1 MKDMAQKV
9 VNARI
14 VSLVFTKPMISFM
27 VTKTITKLT
36 NKPKPVYGTQ
46 THKISSG
53 CEMQPQLLA
62 AMKKLL
68 CNIPQ
73 LLQKHT
79 QFQHPKLNSS
89 IL

>member
-1 MKDMAQKV
+1 
-9 VNARI
+9 
-14 VSLVFTKPMISFM
+14 MISFI

-36 NKPKPVYGTQ
+36 NKPKPVNGTQ

-73 LLQKHT
+73 LLQKQT

>member
-1 MKDMAQKV
+1 
-9 VNARI
+9 
-14 VSLVFTKPMISFM
+14 MISFM

-68 CNIPQ
+68 CNIPVVAE
-73 LLQKHT
+73 T
-79 QFQHPKLNSS
+79 NSIS
-89 IL
+89 TSQAEL